1 MDVLSLACKTCFAPL
16 ASEDGH
22 LECPSCL
29 GVAHLRSALTEPC
42 PSCAVLPLT
51 VREARLAELLIKN
64 DALLSAAENVAAGA
78 PKAVK
83 RGSTGIQ
90 AAQPAKKKPKSHST
104 SVLNKRVDDLSTAVS
119 RIETLL
125 LQFQPQANMQL
136 TMPPA
141 GGALATT
148 PTLPT
153 REEPA
158 VEDDALSTAA
168 TDSLFS
174 PLGDN
179 DSLELPG
186 SPRSGASFDDAP
198 SSVFSDEHG
207 DGRTHGPQSVLA
219 TITSALAQRGLQPLQ
234 SNTGVSAY
242 FRQPSI
248 DASSVIPKCD
258 AFVDEFQTAFKTA
271 AARAHPTSVARAMS
285 NMADAGLFG
294 LDTMP
299 AVDPCVASLVV
310 SPDEAVRPQVRC
322 PSKACRR
329 TDDDLVRAYNHAAR
343 IGRIDN
349 TISHLLLAA
358 QSSLLQADSDPALR
372 EAIEATLQGVGFMTQ
387 ELGRLMAVLVRARRQ
402 VWLSQTP
409 LPDAC
414 RATLRELPLMPGQL
428 FGPAAKDALERRA
441 LVSET
446 RKQQVGVSQVA
457 RFRAPQPPAP
467 RREFPSSQRAA
478 PQRQRENR
486 HAPRGHA
493 PFRRQAYP
501 IPRSTPTNTGARPNR
516 PPR

>member
-1 MDVLSLACKTCFAPL
+1 MDVLSLTCKTCFAPL

-29 GVAHLRSALTEPC
+29 GTAHLRSALTNPC

-51 VREARLAELLIKN
+51 VREARLTELLAKS
-64 DALLSAAENVAAGA
+64 DALLSTTEHIAAGA
-78 PKAVK
+78 HKAVK
-83 RGSTGIQ
+83 RGSTGLQ
-90 AAQPAKKKPKSHST
+90 AAQPAKKKAKSHST
-104 SVLNKRVDDLSTAVS
+104 SVLNKRVDDLSSAVS

-125 LQFQPQANMQL
+125 LQFQPPQANMQ

-141 GGALATT
+141 GGTLATA

-153 REEPA
+153 REEPD
-158 VEDDALSTAA
+158 VEDDTLSTAA
-168 TDSLFS
+168 TDSLFN
-174 PLGDN
+174 PVED

-186 SPRSGASFDDAP
+186 SPRSGISSDDAP
-198 SSVFSDEHG
+198 SSVFSDKNG
-207 DGRTHGPQSVLA
+207 DGRTLGPQSLLA
-219 TITSALAQRGLQPLQ
+219 AITAALVQRGLQPLQ
-234 SNTGVSAY
+234 SNAGVSAY
-242 FRQPSI
+242 FRQPSV
-248 DASSVIPKCD
+248 DASSIIPKCD

-271 AARAHPTSVARAMS
+271 AARSHPTSVARAMS

-358 QSSLLQADSDPALR
+358 QSSLLKADSDPAVR

-414 RATLRELPLMPGQL
+414 RATLRELPLIPGQL

-446 RKQQVGVSQVA
+446 RKQQVGLSQVT
-457 RFRAPQPPAP
+457 RFRAPQPPAL
-467 RREFPSSQRAA
+467 RREFSSPQRAA

-486 HAPRGHA
+486 HAPRGSA

-501 IPRSTPTNTGARPNR
+501 MPRSTPTNSGAKPNR
-516 PPR
+516 TPR